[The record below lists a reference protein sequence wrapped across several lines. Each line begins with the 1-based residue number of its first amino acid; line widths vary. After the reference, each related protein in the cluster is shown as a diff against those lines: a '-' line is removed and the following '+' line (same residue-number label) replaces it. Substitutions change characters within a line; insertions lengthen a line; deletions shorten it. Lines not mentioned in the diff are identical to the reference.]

1 MSILDTEKSNT
12 HTLLL
17 LSGLI
22 LAAACISTM
31 RTEKASAS
39 CGWTMT
45 VGDENLPCGLGTNS
59 SGTVRGEFVGDNW
72 KGYYKITLNNYHGGA
87 FYYDCSGTAYSCSLL
102 SDNQKIVF
110 ELVGDN
116 VISTAEGFGIDSFVP
131 IEFTGQGSLKI
142 EAKIPIGGSFLC
154 QWAGTSET
162 GRTCFIDEAM
172 VNGVGQFYLPTVV
185 ITPGTVTKKTE
196 TPSQSQT
203 GQDENDTPTK
213 DEEVTSS
220 SDEDEKKCPDSVLA
234 EQTPDSGW
242 TVWDIA
248 AAVYIG
254 ASLVTFIGL
263 MIQRFTKRRKVSN
276 SKNTVSQDSENSADG
291 QDNTRG
297 ML

>member
-1 MSILDTEKSNT
+1 MPS
-12 HTLLL
+12 
-17 LSGLI
+17 
-22 LAAACISTM
+22 
-31 RTEKASAS
+31 
-39 CGWTMT
+39 
-45 VGDENLPCGLGTNS
+45 
-59 SGTVRGEFVGDNW
+59 
-72 KGYYKITLNNYHGGA
+72 
-87 FYYDCSGTAYSCSLL
+87 
-102 SDNQKIVF
+102 
-110 ELVGDN
+110 
-116 VISTAEGFGIDSFVP
+116 
-131 IEFTGQGSLKI
+131 
-142 EAKIPIGGSFLC
+142 
-154 QWAGTSET
+154 
-162 GRTCFIDEAM
+162 
-172 VNGVGQFYLPTVV
+172 VV

-196 TPSQSQT
+196 TPPQSQT

-263 MIQRFTKRRKVSN
+263 MIQRFTKRLKVSN
-276 SKNTVSQDSENSADG
+276 SKNTVSQDSENSADS